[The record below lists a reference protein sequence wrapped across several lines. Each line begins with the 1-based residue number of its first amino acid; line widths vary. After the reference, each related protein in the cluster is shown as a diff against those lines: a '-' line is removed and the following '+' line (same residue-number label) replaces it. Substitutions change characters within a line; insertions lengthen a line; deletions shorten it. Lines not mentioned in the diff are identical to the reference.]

1 MVTFETASGLLNSG
15 SELNRFQM
23 KIRTSSQ
30 QRTDGRRDAFTLIE
44 VLVVVAIIGV
54 GFVTLYLGMTQGF
67 GIVQVAR
74 ENLRA
79 TQILQEKM
87 ETIRLYTWDQLVN
100 TPGFIPPT
108 FTAAFYPAGSQTNQG
123 VTYQGTVT
131 ISAVPPPLSTASYA
145 SDLRMVVVQVSWQ
158 SGNVQ
163 RSRDMRTLVS
173 HYGLHNY
180 IYTQ

>member
-1 MVTFETASGLLNSG
+1 MN
-15 SELNRFQM
+15 
-23 KIRTSSQ
+23 IRTSRQ
-30 QRTDGRRDAFTLIE
+30 QKTDTRRHAFTLME
-44 VLVVVAIIGV
+44 VLVVVAIIGFE
-54 GFVTLYLGMTQGF
+54 FVTLYLGMTQGF

-87 ETIRLYTWDQLVN
+87 ETIRLYTWDQIN
-100 TPGFIPPT
+100 TAGFIPPT

-123 VTYQGTVT
+123 AINQGATYQGTVT
-131 ISAVPPPLSTASYA
+131 ISDVPPPLSTASYA
-145 SDLRMVVVQVSWQ
+145 KDMKMVVVQVNWQ
-158 SGNVQ
+158 SGNIQ
-163 RSRDMRTLVS
+163 RNRDMRTLVS

>member
-1 MVTFETASGLLNSG
+1 MN
-15 SELNRFQM
+15 
-23 KIRTSSQ
+23 IRTSSQ
-30 QRTDGRRDAFTLIE
+30 QKTDTRHHAFTLME

-54 GFVTLYLGMTQGF
+54 EFVSLYLGMTQGF

-87 ETIRLYTWDQLVN
+87 ETIRLYTWDQIN
-100 TPGFIPPT
+100 TAGFIPPT

-123 VTYQGTVT
+123 AINQGATYQGTVT
-131 ISAVPPPLSTASYA
+131 ISDVPPPLSTASYA
-145 SDLRMVVVQVSWQ
+145 KDMKMVVVQVSWQ
-158 SGNVQ
+158 SGNIQ
-163 RSRDMRTLVS
+163 RNRDMRTLVS